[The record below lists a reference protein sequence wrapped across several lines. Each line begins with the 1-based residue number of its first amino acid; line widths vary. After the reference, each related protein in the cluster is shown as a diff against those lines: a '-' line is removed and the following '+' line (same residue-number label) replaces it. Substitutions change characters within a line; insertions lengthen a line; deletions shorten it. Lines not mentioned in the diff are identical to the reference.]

1 MSGFCHQLFWHQIV
15 FFCSPNCEN
24 SSYCDWFCIARLTDM
39 SCSLS
44 PCVQRV
50 TVTPNRLPNG
60 SGYQRET
67 LMLPNWESHSLFCS
81 YSKPSKTFCCFFHTS
96 SRESVTL
103 SGIVCSV
110 GRDSDLLIK
119 RITSY
124 SSTFH

>member
-1 MSGFCHQLFWHQIV
+1 
-15 FFCSPNCEN
+15 
-24 SSYCDWFCIARLTDM
+24 M

-60 SGYQRET
+60 SSYQRET
-67 LMLPNWESHSLFCS
+67 LMLPNWESHSLFLLLANPP
-81 YSKPSKTFCCFFHTS
+81 KRFVVFFHTS